1 MTEDCIVI
9 REARDDDVES
19 IAKFNIEMALETE
32 NKKLE
37 ETIVDKGVSAVIEDS
52 QKGFYIVAEKKSF
65 RPSIVG
71 QLLVTYEWSD
81 WRNQN
86 IWWIQSVYVQKSFR
100 NQKIFSKLYDHVL
113 ETARNEKNICG
124 IRLYV
129 EEHNESAKQV
139 YKTLGM
145 TKTSYEIFEKE
156 LG

>member
-1 MTEDCIVI
+1 MTEDCVVI
-9 REARDDDVES
+9 REARYDDVQS
-19 IAKFNIEMALETE
+19 IAKFNMEMALETE

-37 ETIVDKGVSAVIEDS
+37 ETIVDKGVRAVIEDS
-52 QKGFYIVAEKKSF
+52 QKGFYLVAEKRGD

-86 IWWIQSVYVQKSFR
+86 IWWIQSVYVQKNFR
-100 NQKIFSKLYDHVL
+100 NQKIFSKLYNHVVDI
-113 ETARNEKNICG
+113 ARNEKNICG

-129 EEHNESAKQV
+129 EEQNESAKQV

-145 TKTSYEIFEKE
+145 KKTSYEIYEKE
-156 LG
+156 LR